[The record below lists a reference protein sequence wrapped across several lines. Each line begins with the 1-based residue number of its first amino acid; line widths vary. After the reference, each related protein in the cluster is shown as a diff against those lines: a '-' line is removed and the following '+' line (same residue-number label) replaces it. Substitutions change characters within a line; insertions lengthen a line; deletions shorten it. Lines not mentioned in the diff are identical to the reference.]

1 MKNFNSEKTT
11 ETVLSY
17 LFIAPAVLL
26 VVILLLIPMAQNV
39 YLSFF
44 DWNGIID
51 PVYVGFGNFV
61 KFFSDE
67 VFIRSLINTLLWV
80 AFEVI
85 WSVSIGLL
93 IAVFVRGL
101 IGENFFKSVFFLPLS
116 ISFVS
121 TGAIWMYMLS
131 KDYGVV
137 NDILSLFGVHQKV
150 AWLFQVPL
158 NTISMMFALSWQQLG
173 GHMVLFLM
181 GLTSIPKDII
191 EASQI
196 DGCNKWQ
203 TFLHVTFPMLK
214 PITTVVV
221 GMAIVNSF
229 KTFDIIYLMTRGG
242 PIRSSETMAVTMFI
256 EAFQRSNMGYGAAIS
271 VFLSI
276 LILPISAIYIRS
288 MSKTYTMDSK

>member
-1 MKNFNSEKTT
+1 MKNYNQMKIT
-11 ETVLSY
+11 EAFLSY
-17 LFIAPAVLL
+17 LFIAPAFLL
-26 VVILLLIPMAQNV
+26 VVGLLLIPMTQNV

-44 DWNGIID
+44 DWNGITKETWA
-51 PVYVGFGNFV
+51 GFGNFT

-67 VFIRSLINTLLWV
+67 VFIQSMINTVLWV
-80 AFEVI
+80 LFEVV
-85 WSVSIGLL
+85 WSVSLGLL
-93 IAVFVRGL
+93 IAVFVKGM
-101 IGENFFKSVFFLPLS
+101 IGENFFKSVFFLPLA

-137 NDILSLFGVHQKV
+137 NEILGFFGVQQKV
-150 AWLFQVPL
+150 AWLFLTPL
-158 NTISMMFALSWQQLG
+158 NTLSMMFALSWQQLG

-181 GLTSIPKDII
+181 GLTSIPKDVI

-196 DGCNKWQ
+196 DGCTKWQ
-203 TFLHVTFPMLK
+203 TFVHVTFPMLK

-242 PIRSSETMAVTMFI
+242 PIRSSETLAVTMFI
-256 EAFQRSNMGYGAAIS
+256 EAFQRSNLGYGAAIS
-271 VFLSI
+271 VFLSLI
-276 LILPISAIYIRS
+276 ILPISAVYIRS
-288 MSKTYTMDSK
+288 MSRTHTIDVK